1 MISDL
6 CKLAKVAFTP
16 VRGYANNG
24 DQMHHERCSSRTSA
38 LLGQGSVPV
47 SRGFV
52 MTSKDVRRMKAKV
65 LSHDF
70 RP

>member
-1 MISDL
+1 MIPSL
-6 CKLAKVAFTP
+6 FKLVKVAFTP
-16 VRGYANNG
+16 IDGCSDEAARWRNG
-24 DQMHHERCSSRTSA
+24 RRFSRTDA
-38 LLGQGSVPV
+38 LLGQGSIPV

-65 LSHDF
+65 LAHDF

>member
-1 MISDL
+1 
-6 CKLAKVAFTP
+6 
-16 VRGYANNG
+16 
-24 DQMHHERCSSRTSA
+24 
-38 LLGQGSVPV
+38 LLGQGSIPV

-65 LSHDF
+65 LAHDF